1 MKKLALALLVAAT
14 CGLAQAQSSVTLY
27 GNIDSSIQYLQNA
40 GVAAGGTVPVAGTTK
55 STAVPAAG
63 SCTACYVDSAVSSSI
78 WGLKGTEDLGG
89 GTSAIFQVESD
100 IPTNN
105 GGTHQDGIFRRGA
118 SLGLS
123 SNSSGTVKFGL
134 QTNPIQVSNAT
145 LLPVMGNSVTT
156 VRNAI
161 GFSGT
166 DFIRNAVSYTT
177 PRINGVQGQVM
188 YGASNTVDDASAGT
202 YFAGNVFYNQGNW
215 DATAAFLKGNAASST
230 ATTANTSASDI
241 KGDRLGY
248 LAGIKYRVT
257 PSIQVGYAFAH
268 AEMNAAGTATGA
280 TNFNANANMVGI
292 GYQATPAVLLGAN
305 YIVTTADSSLTN
317 LQARYS
323 LSKRTTVY
331 SQVGIA
337 KNGAGA
343 ASDGSAYG
351 NFAAINTQTATS
363 PAANIAGMPGS
374 GVGMPNTT
382 VTAVGVGLMHSF

>member
-14 CGLAQAQSSVTLY
+14 CGSAQAQSSVTLY

-40 GVAAGGTVPVAGTTK
+40 GVAAGGTVPVAGTTRA
-55 STAVPAAG
+55 TTTPAAG
-63 SCTACYVDSAVSSSI
+63 TCTACYIDSAVSSSV
-78 WGLKGTEDLGG
+78 WGLKGSEDLGG
-89 GTSAIFQVESD
+89 GTSAVFQAESD
-100 IPTNN
+100 LPTNN

-118 SLGLS
+118 NLGLS
-123 SNSSGTVKFGL
+123 DNKLGTVKFGL
-134 QTNPIQVSNAT
+134 QTNPIQASNVT
-145 LLPVMGNSVTT
+145 LLPVMGNSVTI

-177 PRINGVQGQVM
+177 PRINGVQSQIM
-188 YGASNTVDDASAGT
+188 YGASNTVDDATSGT
-202 YFAGNVFYNQGNW
+202 YLAANVFYNQGNL
-215 DATAAFLKGNAASST
+215 DATAAYLRGTNTNSATST
-230 ATTANTSASDI
+230 ANASAANI
-241 KGDRLGY
+241 KGDRIGY

-257 PSIQVGYAFAH
+257 PAVQVGYAFAH
-268 AEMNAAGTATGA
+268 ADMNTAGTATGA
-280 TNFNANANMVGI
+280 TNFSANANMFGI

-331 SQVGIA
+331 SQIGIA
-337 KNGAGA
+337 RNGAGA
-343 ASDGSAYG
+343 ASDGSAFG
-351 NFAAINTQTATS
+351 NFAAINAQTATS
-363 PAANIAGMPGS
+363 PAAIVAGMPAS
-374 GVGMPNTT
+374 GVSMPNTT